1 MGSQLMETPESMGEW
16 LFFLPIKFI
25 FQQGDQFIRGSKF
38 PFAQV
43 RRNDG
48 VDRLEF
54 FARVGTRVDFR
65 SRQVGVSQPQR
76 DLPDVL
82 GRL

>member
-1 MGSQLMETPESMGEW
+1 METDESMGACRF
-16 LFFLPIKFI
+16 LLPIKI
-25 FQQGDQFIRGSKF
+25 VLQQGDQFIRGSKL
-38 PFAQV
+38 PFAQM
-43 RRNDG
+43 RRNNG